1 MTTDDRRAI
10 AVRLCY
16 TLAPSMFFAN
26 RAVNRLAVHTALQ
39 QLAWCMSG
47 TFFGVYLLR
56 GGLAPSV
63 LFLATAGV
71 LAMRFVLRPLVLL
84 IAPTIGLRFTLVIG
98 TLLTALQ
105 YPAVGLV
112 HGADATL
119 VLFCVVGALAG
130 VFYWPSYHT
139 FFATLGDH
147 EYRGSQVGV
156 RQVLMGIAAV
166 LGPAVGGVMLTR
178 FGPWVAFG
186 TASAVQTLAA
196 VPLFAVRQP
205 PVARQ
210 SPRRAY
216 AAAWSGVRL
225 FVADGWMI
233 SGASLAWDIT
243 VFRALQSR
251 FDQFGGVLALAALA
265 GALGC
270 VVLGRF
276 IDLGH
281 ARRVIAFNAAML
293 STGVLL
299 RTFCASSPTAVIAVA
314 LVTTVLGGMYV
325 PVLMTAFYNLSK
337 ASPCSFRFQF
347 AAEGGWDAGGIGV
360 SLAAALLCLGGM
372 SPQATILLALPAVL
386 AQAWLLIRVYRVRPP
401 SGPVRFEAAPS
412 APLS

>member
-1 MTTDDRRAI
+1 
-10 AVRLCY
+10 
-16 TLAPSMFFAN
+16 MFFAN

-47 TFFGVYLLR
+47 AFFGVYLLR

-63 LFLATAGV
+63 LFLASAGV
-71 LAMRFVLRPLVLL
+71 LLLRFALRPLVLL
-84 IAPTIGLRFTLVIG
+84 VAPHIGLRATLVIG

-112 HGADATL
+112 RGADATL
-119 VLFCVVGALAG
+119 ALFCLIGALAG
-130 VFYWPSYHT
+130 VFYWPSYHA

-166 LGPAVGGVMLTR
+166 LGPAVGGIMLTR

-186 TASAVQTLAA
+186 TASAVQTLSA

-205 PVARQ
+205 LIARQ
-210 SPRRAY
+210 VPRGAY
-216 AAAWSGVRL
+216 AAAWSGVCL
-225 FVADGWMI
+225 FVTDGWMI
-233 SGASLAWDIT
+233 AGASLAWDIT
-243 VFRALQSR
+243 IFRALQSR

-265 GALGC
+265 GALGS

-281 ARRVIAFNAAML
+281 AHRVIAFNAAML

-299 RTFCASSPTAVIAVA
+299 RTFCTLSPTALIVVA
-314 LVTTVLGGMYV
+314 LVTTMLGGMYV
-325 PVLMTAFYNLSK
+325 PVLMTALYNASK
-337 ASPCSFRFQF
+337 ASPCPFRFQF
-347 AAEGGWDAGGIGV
+347 AAEGGWDFGGAGV
-360 SLAAALLCLGGM
+360 SLAAALLCFVGI
-372 SPQATILLALPAVL
+372 SPQVTILLALPAVL
-386 AQAWLLIRVYRVRPP
+386 AQAWLLTRAYRIRPP
-401 SGPVRFEAAPS
+401 TGPVRFEAAPS
-412 APLS
+412 APLP

>member
-1 MTTDDRRAI
+1 MTTDDWRAI
-10 AVRLCY
+10 VARLCY
-16 TLAPSMFFAN
+16 TLGPRMFFAN
-26 RAVNRLAVHTALQ
+26 RAINRLAVHTALQ

-47 TFFGVYLLR
+47 VFFGVYLLR
-56 GGLAPSV
+56 AGLAPSI
-63 LFLATAGV
+63 LFLAAAGV
-71 LAMRFVLRPLVLL
+71 LAMRFVLRPLVLFV
-84 IAPTIGLRFTLVIG
+84 APYVGLRFTLVIG

-112 HGADATL
+112 HGVDATL

-139 FFATLGDH
+139 FFAALGDR

-156 RQVLMGIAAV
+156 RQVLMGVAAV
-166 LGPAVGGVMLTR
+166 LGPAAGGIMLTR

-186 TASAVQTLAA
+186 TASIVQVLAA

-205 PVARQ
+205 PLTRR
-210 SPRRAY
+210 SPRGAY
-216 AAAWSGVRL
+216 AAAWSGIRL
-225 FVADGWMI
+225 FAADGWMI

-265 GALGC
+265 GAIGS
-270 VVLGRF
+270 VILGRF

-299 RTFCASSPTAVIAVA
+299 RTFCASSPTVVIAVA

-325 PVLMTAFYNLSK
+325 PVLMTALYNASK
-337 ASPCSFRFQF
+337 ASPCPFRFQF
-347 AAEGGWDAGGIGV
+347 AAEGGWDAGGVGA
-360 SLAAALLCLGGM
+360 SLAAALLCAVGM

-386 AQAWLLIRVYRVRPP
+386 TQAWLLTRAYRLRPP
-401 SGPVRFEAAPS
+401 TGPTRFEAAPS
-412 APLS
+412 APLP